1 MECGHLT
8 DDWGER
14 EGEREEEDRERD
26 RDKYIGMTSLNK

>member
-26 RDKYIGMTSLNK
+26 RDKYIGITSLNK

>member
-14 EGEREEEDRERD
+14 EGEREILPVSGFVETLLALVVIR
-26 RDKYIGMTSLNK
+26 